1 MNKPIFHDVEQ
12 NTEIWDGLRVGK
24 ITSSKLGCIMAN
36 FGKPFGDPA
45 HKYAV
50 NIALEQITGRKAEG
64 GYTNDDMARGHEQE
78 PIAREAYQD
87 RFFCDV
93 TNGGFYE
100 IGDYGCSP
108 DGHIDKNGLIEI
120 KSAIPSVHYERIR
133 KQSCDSTAYQ
143 WQMIGNVKA
152 AEKEY
157 IDFVS
162 YCQDFHD
169 DGKLFVIRNYAE
181 CFVKQFEMID
191 ERLFEFRELIAT
203 TKQSII
209 NSEYS
214 INYRKQ

>member
-1 MNKPIFHDVEQ
+1 MSKPVFHDVEQ
-12 NTEIWDGLRVGK
+12 NTDAWDLLRLGK
-24 ITSSKLGCIMAN
+24 ITSSNLGCVMAN

-45 HKYAV
+45 KKYAI
-50 NIALEQITGRKAEG
+50 NIAIEQITGRKASSNS
-64 GYTNDDMARGHEQE
+64 YSNDAMERGHVEE
-78 PIAREAYQD
+78 PLAREAYQD

-108 DGHIDKNGLIEI
+108 DGHVGANGLIEI

-133 KQSCDSTAYQ
+133 KRSCDSTTYQ

-169 DGKLFVIRNYAE
+169 EGKLFVIRNYADLFIKE
-181 CFVKQFEMID
+181 FSMID
-191 ERLFEFRELIAT
+191 ERLDEFRELI
-203 TKQSII
+203 KSSKDII
-209 NSEYS
+209 LNNEYFL
-214 INYRKQ
+214 Y